1 MTPDPV
7 IFSWGIFEVRWYGL
21 LIAAAMAIGTVL
33 ALKEVRRRNWDEEEF
48 MNMILWMLPLSV
60 LGARIYYVIFNW
72 SYYSQHPSKILA
84 VWEGGLAIHGGLF
97 VGMAVIAWFS
107 RRYRFGFLNTLDV
120 VAPSV
125 VLGQAIG
132 RWGNYFNQ
140 EAYGYVV
147 DPEKLPWAMWI
158 DGAYRHP
165 TFLYEFLWNLGVFA
179 VLLYWRRKGQ
189 SFSGQLALA
198 YLFLYSL
205 GRGFIEGFRTDSLM
219 FFGPLRTAQ
228 VVSGLLM
235 LVSALVYLQLRKKHL
250 QGMPSKNKPGIKK
263 K

>member
-7 IFSWGIFEVRWYGL
+7 IFSWWIFEIRWYGL
-21 LIAAAMAIGTVL
+21 LIATAMAVGTVL
-33 ALKEVRRRNWDEEEF
+33 ALKEVRRRGWGEDLF
-48 MNMILWMLPLSV
+48 LDMILWMLPLSV
-60 LGARIYYVIFNW
+60 LGARLYYVIFNW
-72 SYYSQHPSKILA
+72 SYYSQNLSKILA

-97 VGMAVIAWFS
+97 TGMAVIAWFS
-107 RRYRFGFLNTLDV
+107 GRHRFGFLNTLDV

-125 VLGQAIG
+125 ILGQAIG

-140 EAYGYVV
+140 EAYGYIV

-179 VLLYWRRKGQ
+179 VLMLWRRKGQ
-189 SFSGQLALA
+189 KFSGQLALA

-205 GRGFIEGFRTDSLM
+205 GRGVIEGFRTDSLM
-219 FFGPLRTAQ
+219 FFGFLRTAQ

-235 LVSALVYLQLRKKHL
+235 LGSTLAYLQLR
-250 QGMPSKNKPGIKK
+250 NKPNQ
-263 K
+263 